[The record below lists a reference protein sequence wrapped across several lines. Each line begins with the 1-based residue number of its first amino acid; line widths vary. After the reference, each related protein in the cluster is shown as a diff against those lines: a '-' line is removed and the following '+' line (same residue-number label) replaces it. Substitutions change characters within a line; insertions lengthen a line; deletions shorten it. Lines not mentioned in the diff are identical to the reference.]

1 MKIDLT
7 LEISKEVLSSSLK
20 KAINED
26 KTFGSIGHIGTH
38 FDIMDKEFPLD
49 YINRT
54 GKIFNVSHIRN
65 SEISLKDIDLNE
77 IKENDFII
85 FYTGYLKDMGYGTAE
100 YLTDYPELSKELI
113 DYLIARKVSLIGID
127 SPGIKKSS
135 EHRYIDQYCADRNV
149 FIVEN
154 INNLDLLWSE
164 TKNNS
169 FTMYTFPLNIKGTTG
184 LTSRVI
190 AEL

>member
-7 LEISKEVLSSSLK
+7 LEISKCLLSSNLK

-26 KTFGSIGHIGTH
+26 KAFGAIGHIGTH

-49 YINRT
+49 YINIS

-77 IKENDFII
+77 IKENHFVI

-100 YLTDYPELSKELI
+100 YLTDHPELSKELI
-113 DYLIARKVSLIGID
+113 DYLISRKVSLIGID
-127 SPGIKKSS
+127 APGVKKGS
-135 EHRYIDQYCADRNV
+135 EHRYIDQYCADRDV

-154 INNLDLLWSE
+154 INNLDLLWAE
-164 TKNNS
+164 AKNNS

>member
-7 LEISKEVLSSSLK
+7 LEISKELLSSNLK

-26 KTFGSIGHIGTH
+26 KAFGAIGHIGTH

-65 SEISLKDIDLNE
+65 NEISLKDIDLNE
-77 IKENDFII
+77 IKENNFVI
-85 FYTGYLKDMGYGTAE
+85 FYTGYLRDMGYGTAE
-100 YLTDYPELSKELI
+100 YLTNHPELSKELI
-113 DYLIARKVSLIGID
+113 DYLISKKVSLIGID
-127 SPGIKKSS
+127 APGVKRGS
-135 EHRYIDQYCADRNV
+135 EHRYIDQYCADRDV

-164 TKNNS
+164 AKNNP

>member
-7 LEISKEVLSSSLK
+7 LEISKEILSSSLK

-26 KTFGSIGHIGTH
+26 KAFGALGHIGTH
-38 FDIMDKEFPLD
+38 FDIMDKNFPLD
-49 YINRT
+49 YINRS

-65 SEISLKDIDLNE
+65 SEISLNDINLNE
-77 IKENDFII
+77 IKENHFII
-85 FYTGYLKDMGYGTAE
+85 FYTGYLKEKGYGTTE
-100 YLTDYPELSKELI
+100 YLNNHPELSIELI
-113 DYLIARKVSLIGID
+113 DYLIDKKVSLIGID
-127 SPGIKKSS
+127 SPGIKKGSK
-135 EHRYIDQYCADRNV
+135 HRYVDQYCADRNV

-154 INNLDLLWSE
+154 INNLDLLWSNA
-164 TKNNS
+164 KDNS

>member
-7 LEISKEVLSSSLK
+7 LEISKELLSSNLK

-26 KTFGSIGHIGTH
+26 KAFGAIGHIGTH

-65 SEISLKDIDLNE
+65 NEISLKDIDLNE
-77 IKENDFII
+77 IKENNFVI
-85 FYTGYLKDMGYGTAE
+85 FYTGYLRDMGYGTAE
-100 YLTDYPELSKELI
+100 YLTNHPELSKELI
-113 DYLIARKVSLIGID
+113 DYLISKKVSLIGID
-127 SPGIKKSS
+127 APGVKRSS
-135 EHRYIDQYCADRNV
+135 EHRYIDQYCADRDV

-164 TKNNS
+164 AKNNP